1 MGVFKTRLSMFPV
14 IPSLKYHINANITIR
29 GSAGT
34 LRDKPES
41 TKSYFIVKGIRKVMR
56 KKTAFGFAKER

>member
-1 MGVFKTRLSMFPV
+1 
-14 IPSLKYHINANITIR
+14 LKYHINANITIR

-56 KKTAFGFAKER
+56 KKRRLDLQKRDKLNPG